1 MKTMTAVEAKNAFG
15 QLLDTALREPVAVT
29 KNRRQVAAM
38 FSMKDISALAD
49 SFLAAPL
56 KADVDAGKLDLLDA
70 VMAQIDLNRRLDPS
84 RQAIA
89 QGDGHVADA
98 TYFAHLRDRALR
110 RMP

>member
-49 SFLAAPL
+49 SFLAPPL
-56 KADVDAGKLDLLDA
+56 KGDVDAGKLDQ
-70 VMAQIDLNRRLDPS
+70 VDLNRRLDAS

-89 QGDGHVADA
+89 EGDGHVADA
-98 TYFAHLRDRALR
+98 PYFAHLRDRALR
-110 RMP
+110 RVP